1 MNIKDVQMILAAAGA
16 YSGAIDGDLGP
27 KTRAGMATVLQ
38 GRGLEFWPEP
48 RRVVAAVQVLLAKWG
63 HQPGPV
69 DGYEGHNTREALIAW
84 QGTRY
89 FGTPV
94 EVPRVPLAKAPRP
107 PEVPRQ
113 RDAEAFYGPA
123 CTEANME
130 AITLPFDMRIDW
142 ALDQT
147 TRRITVHRSCGPS
160 LLAALVAVRDHYG
173 LGRMRE
179 LGIDRY
185 AGGYNPR
192 RMRGGSAWSMH
203 AYGCAI
209 DLFAAPNAL
218 RMRCPQALFCGPDY
232 AALLDIMQAH
242 GWLPAIRLWGGDA
255 MHFQRASL

>member
-1 MNIKDVQMILAAAGA
+1 MNIKDVQMVLAAAGA

-27 KTRAGMATVLQ
+27 KTRAAVQAVLKGQ
-38 GRGLEFWPEP
+38 SLSAWSES
-48 RRVVAAVQVLLAKWG
+48 RRMVAAVQLLLARWG
-63 HQPGPV
+63 FKPGVV
-69 DGYEGHNTREALIAW
+69 DGYDGHNTREALIEW
-84 QGTRY
+84 QGVRLQIPTAV
-89 FGTPV
+89 T
-94 EVPRVPLAKAPRP
+94 RVPLTTAPAP
-107 PEVPRQ
+107 GDIPRQ
-113 RDAEAFYGPA
+113 RDVETFYGPA
-123 CTEANME
+123 CTESNMAAVE
-130 AITLPFDMRIDW
+130 LPFDMRIDW
-142 ALDQT
+142 DLDQT
-147 TRRITVHRSCGPS
+147 TRRITVHKLCGPS

-173 LGRMRE
+173 LARMQE

-192 RMRGGSAWSMH
+192 RMRGGTSWSMH